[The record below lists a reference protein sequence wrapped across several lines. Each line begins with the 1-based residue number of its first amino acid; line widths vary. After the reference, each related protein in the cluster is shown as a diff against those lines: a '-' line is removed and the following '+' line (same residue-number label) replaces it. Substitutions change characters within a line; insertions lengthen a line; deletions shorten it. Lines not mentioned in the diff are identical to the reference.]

1 MGRMKELY
9 MQVIQE
15 NIELPED
22 MTITDLSNMRQL
34 EIYNWEEYEKQRKKQ
49 EIHKLELNNTT
60 EIEKVKK
67 IQQKF
72 KTNK

>member
-72 KTNK
+72 KTDK

>member
-22 MTITDLSNMRQL
+22 ITIADLFNMHQL
-34 EIYNWEEYEKQRKKQ
+34 ETYNWEEYEKQRKKQ

>member
-34 EIYNWEEYEKQRKKQ
+34 ETYNWEEYEKQRKKQ